1 MRHAVRL
8 QRRPERQPV
17 GRQTDD
23 VAGDV
28 FAGRSIETHAAVA
41 LIEQRHLVAHHILPR
56 LLLQLFEAP
65 L

>member
-1 MRHAVRL
+1 MRHPVRL

-23 VAGDV
+23 IAGDV
-28 FAGRSIETHAAVA
+28 FAGRGIETDAAVT
-41 LIEQRHLVAHHILPR
+41 LIEQRHFIAHHILAR